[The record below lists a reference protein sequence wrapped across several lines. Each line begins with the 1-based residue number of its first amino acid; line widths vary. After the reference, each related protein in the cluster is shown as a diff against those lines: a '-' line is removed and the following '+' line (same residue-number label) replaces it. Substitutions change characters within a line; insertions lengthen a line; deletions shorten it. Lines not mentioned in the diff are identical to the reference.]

1 MECLAVNGGMPPHP
15 LKSSVASPSFRGIV
29 ATEDLLISG
38 GDARLA
44 LDPASGANRY
54 GCPPRPMPDV
64 LDFASAT
71 ASIISPLGFAAA
83 DALRRKMAF
92 NPVAQRRAIARIR
105 EEIPELLGLG
115 DIEGLT
121 TLLAPSG
128 TDLHALAV
136 GPQDQAGLTV
146 LMAEP
151 AETGSGVPAALAGP
165 PLRLAHPQRK
175 GVELHSIALR
185 QADGRPRAAR
195 EVDREFESAALLALA
210 EGREV
215 LLVVLDVSKTGL
227 TAPSPAMALRL
238 MGNPRLRVLVD
249 ACQTRLAPTTM
260 AGWLRS
266 GAMLAL
272 TGSKFLGG
280 PSFSG
285 ALLVPAGMESHFAHR
300 PSCPPDPGVI
310 LRWEAALA
318 ELRAFRALPEADI
331 MAILREF
338 GAFLGERLAGGKLIE
353 VLPGMPVNRSAMEI
367 APAWDA
373 LPSIFSLRFRAPS
386 GAALGFDAVAQLH
399 RMLRQDLSDLWN
411 EPEAAMPV
419 HLGQPVACGSAE
431 GRPGAALRLCLSAR
445 QLVEAA
451 EAGGAETLMR
461 HADIILE
468 KIALILR
475 RRPDLA

>member
-1 MECLAVNGGMPPHP
+1 MECQAVNGRMPPHP

-29 ATEDLLISG
+29 ATEGLLISG

-44 LDPASGANRY
+44 LDPATGANRY
-54 GCPPRPMPDV
+54 GCPPRPMPAV

-71 ASIISPLGFAAA
+71 ASIVSPLGFSAA
-83 DALRRKMAF
+83 DTLRRKIAF
-92 NPVAQRRAIARIR
+92 NPVEQRRTIARIR

-115 DIEGLT
+115 DIAGLT

-136 GPQDQAGLTV
+136 GSQAKAGLTV
-146 LMAEP
+146 LMAAP

-185 QADGRPRAAR
+185 QADGRPRAAGD
-195 EVDREFESAALLALA
+195 VDRGFALA
-210 EGREV
+210 ARQALDEGREV

-227 TAPSPAMALRL
+227 TAPSPAMVLRL
-238 MGNPRLRVLVD
+238 MENPRLRVLVD

-285 ALLVPAGMESHFAHR
+285 ALLVPAGMDNPVFH
-300 PSCPPDPGVI
+300 CPYALPQPGLI

-318 ELRAFRALPEADI
+318 ELRAFRAVPDAGVS
-331 MAILREF
+331 AILREF
-338 GAFLGERLAGGKLIE
+338 GAFLAERLAGGKLIE
-353 VLPGMPVNRSAMEI
+353 PLPGLPVDRGAMKI
-367 APAWDA
+367 TPAWDA

-386 GAALGFDAVAQLH
+386 GAALGFDAVAKLH
-399 RMLRQDLSDLWN
+399 RQLRQDLSQVLKA
-411 EPEAAMPV
+411 PAAASIV

-431 GRPGAALRLCLSAR
+431 GQPTAALRLCLSAR
-445 QLVEAA
+445 QLVEAV
-451 EAGGAETLMR
+451 EAGSAETLIR
-461 HADIILE
+461 QADIILE

-475 RRPDLA
+475 LRPDLA